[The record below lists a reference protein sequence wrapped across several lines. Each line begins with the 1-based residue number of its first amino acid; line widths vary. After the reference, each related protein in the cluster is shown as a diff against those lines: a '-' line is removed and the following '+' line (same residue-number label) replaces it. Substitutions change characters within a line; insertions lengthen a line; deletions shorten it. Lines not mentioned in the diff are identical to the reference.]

1 MRSFLVFQQ
10 EVELRLR
17 RQRIQDL
24 RRRELLH
31 KRWSEAVWTPIQRGV
46 EQHMAQAAG
55 QETRRLRAM
64 LLHYI
69 HHCNA
74 KVGPLMNPV
83 AQVVTSLILSRPA
96 AAPMSN

>member
-1 MRSFLVFQQ
+1 MVIRSILAFQQ
-10 EVELRLR
+10 EVEQRLR
-17 RQRIQDL
+17 RQQTQDQ

-55 QETRRLRAM
+55 QETHRLRAM

-74 KVGPLMNPV
+74 KVGAKNSV
-83 AQVVTSLILSRPA
+83 EKVVTRHCL
-96 AAPMSN
+96 